1 MLMKKNYLLFFEG
14 WQMPLQTHQTNR
26 FRNFERVEE
35 RRQLYNELPKPAP
48 YMPKPR
54 SPLL

>member
-1 MLMKKNYLLFFEG
+1 
-14 WQMPLQTHQTNR
+14 MPLQTHQTNR

>member
-1 MLMKKNYLLFFEG
+1 
-14 WQMPLQTHQTNR
+14 MPLQTHQTNR

-48 YMPKPR
+48 LYAKAKKSLIMNTSKPCNANWI
-54 SPLL
+54 